1 MNIQLKKFN
10 PKTIEP
16 NRIILFVG
24 KRNTGKSTLVRDIL
38 YHHRKIPC
46 GMVMSPTEESNEFY
60 KNMVP
65 DIFVYNDYDPEAMRK
80 MIKRQKKCVKQK
92 KKDPNVF
99 ILLDDCMYDA
109 KKLTK
114 DISIR
119 STFMNGRHWKI
130 LLLLTMQYCMDLSP
144 DLRANIDYV
153 FILRENIVSNREKL
167 YKNFFGIFP
176 NFDTFNQVMTQCT
189 ENFEC
194 LVLDNTSRSN
204 NISDVVFWYKAGIHP
219 EFKIGAPKYWNFHKK
234 HYNSNYD
241 EDEEDLKKKKIID
254 KKKPQ
259 VTVIKKTHSDF

>member
-1 MNIQLKKFN
+1 MNIQLKKFD
-10 PKTIEP
+10 PRTIEP

-38 YHHRKIPC
+38 WHHRNIPC
-46 GMVMSPTEESNEFY
+46 GMVMSPTEEANEFY
-60 KNMVP
+60 KGMVP
-65 DIFVYNDYDPEAMRK
+65 DLFVYGDYDADAMK
-80 MIKRQKKCVKQK
+80 TMIKRQKKCVKQK
-92 KKDPNVF
+92 KKDPNCF

-109 KKLTK
+109 KRLTK

-119 STFMNGRHWKI
+119 SIFFNGRHWKI
-130 LLLLTMQYCMDLSP
+130 LCLLTMQYCMDLSP

-204 NISDVVFWYKAGIHP
+204 EISDVVYWYKAGIHP
-219 EFKIGAPKYWNFHKK
+219 PFKIGAPKYWRYHNK
-234 HYNSNYD
+234 HYNSKYD
-241 EDEEDLKKKKIID
+241 EDEFEEKKKPAVD
-254 KKKPQ
+254 KKKPK
-259 VTVIKKTHSDF
+259 VTVVKKPLDEF